1 MWPSVMQT
9 LPTFLGEEGWIP
21 ILYPDSKGIIT
32 TGLGHVVG
40 DGRNWDGSTADALS
54 CGFTR
59 KDTGQPA
66 TKEEIF
72 QDWKLIQ
79 DNPGWSK
86 VFTGSKEH
94 HHNRP
99 LWDQTIVE
107 LSDQAIRALIERDA
121 RRFEDGVKRN
131 PEWYSTFDE
140 WPADA
145 QLGLIAICW
154 ACGIPTP
161 ANHWIKFPAACK
173 ERNWKEMAANCTGKD
188 ITEKRNRITQQAFEN
203 AANMMA
209 NNAKGWHEQISIVL
223 WPTVLLEAITVTA
236 GEGD

>member
-40 DGRNWDGSTADALS
+40 DGRDWNKSKTDALS

-66 TKEEIF
+66 KEEEIF
-72 QDWKLIQ
+72 HDWKLIQ
-79 DNPGWSK
+79 DNPGWSQ
-86 VFTGSKEH
+86 VFTGSKKN
-94 HHNRP
+94 HNNKP
-99 LWDQTIVE
+99 LWDQTTAE
-107 LSDQAIRALIERDA
+107 LSDDAIRQLIGRDA
-121 RRFEDGVKRN
+121 KGFETNAKRT
-131 PEWYSTFDE
+131 EWYSTFDT

-154 ACGIPTP
+154 ACGVPSP
-161 ANHWIKFPAACK
+161 ANRWIKFPAACK
-173 ERNWKEMAANCTGKD
+173 ALDWKGMAENCTGTD
-188 ITEKRNRITQQAFEN
+188 ITANRNRITQQAFRN

-209 NNAKGWHEQISIVL
+209 NNAKGWQEEISIVL
-223 WPTVLLEAITVTA
+223 WPTALLEAVTVRA
-236 GEGD
+236 GDQD